1 MAKTRHFQARM
12 NQRGI
17 TMEMVNLVMQF
28 GALDGDRYVLNRDG
42 AVYLLNK
49 LRKLQRVAMQVI
61 DKKGI
66 VVIAANDELFVTT
79 YNLESFDR
87 NAQ

>member
-1 MAKTRHFQARM
+1 M

-17 TMEMVNLVMQF
+17 TMEMVALVMQF
-28 GALDGDRYVLNRDG
+28 GAQEGDRYVLNRDG
-42 AVYLLNK
+42 AIYLLNK

-61 DKKGI
+61 DKKG
-66 VVIAANDELFVTT
+66 VVVVAANDEHFVTT
-79 YNLESFDR
+79 YNLDSYDR

>member
-1 MAKTRHFQARM
+1 M

-28 GALDGDRYVLNRDG
+28 GAVEGDRYVLNRDG

-61 DKKGI
+61 DKKG
-66 VVIAANDELFVTT
+66 VVVVAANDEHFVTT
-79 YNLESFDR
+79 YNLESFDWDAR
-87 NAQ
+87 